1 MVYWPPIFDLLCEY
15 QSMSL
20 LSKMVAESQALPA
33 VGHGLTTVSLIA
45 TESTFGLTKQSI
57 KHFLILIP
65 DQRLLDR

>member
-1 MVYWPPIFDLLCEY
+1 
-15 QSMSL
+15 MSL

-45 TESTFGLTKQSI
+45 TESIFGLTKQSI